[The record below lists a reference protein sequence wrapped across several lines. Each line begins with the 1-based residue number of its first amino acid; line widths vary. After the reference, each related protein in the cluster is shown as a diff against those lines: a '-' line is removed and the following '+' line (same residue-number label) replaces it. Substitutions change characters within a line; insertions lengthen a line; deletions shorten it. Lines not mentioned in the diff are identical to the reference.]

1 MIAPRTWPIDPTAPL
16 LASIGDPAGIGPDI
30 AIAAWLAR
38 TTERLRP
45 FAVVGDP
52 AVLAERAAQLA
63 ATCPIADIA
72 DVIET
77 EGTFQTHLPVL
88 RPHHHPTAA
97 APVVAG
103 VPDERNGPFVI
114 ACIETAVELLHQG
127 SASAVVT
134 NPIAKHVLYA
144 AGFAHPGHTEF
155 LAALADARNGAP
167 GATLP
172 VMLLAS
178 DALNV
183 VPLTI
188 HIPLADVPAAI
199 TADLITRTVTII
211 DAAMR
216 QDFAIAAPR
225 IRVAGLNPHAGE
237 SGTIGREDADI
248 IAPAGL
254 GLRDAGID
262 VSGPVSA
269 DTMFHAEARSEYD
282 VALTMYHDQGLIPIK
297 TLAFDAGVNVTLG
310 LPFIRTSPDHG
321 TAFAIAGSG
330 RARAESLMAAL
341 KLAARMASNRAG
353 YEARTASS
361 MAPEAAQ

>member
-1 MIAPRTWPIDPTAPL
+1 MTAPTWPTDPTTPL
-16 LASIGDPAGIGPDI
+16 VASMGDPAGIGPDI

-38 TTERLRP
+38 SAERLPP
-45 FAVVGDP
+45 FAIIGDP
-52 AVLAERAAQLA
+52 EVLAERAAQLA
-63 ATCPIADIA
+63 ATCPIA
-72 DVIET
+72 VILDAVET
-77 EGTFQTHLPVL
+77 QTTFDTHLPVL
-88 RPHHHPTAA
+88 RPHDHPAVA

-103 VPDERNGPFVI
+103 APDERNGPFVI
-114 ACIETAVELLHQG
+114 ACIETAVSLVRQG

-155 LAALADARNGAP
+155 LAALADAHDGTP

-199 TADLITRTVTII
+199 TADLIARTVTII
-211 DAAMR
+211 DQAMR
-216 QDFAIAAPR
+216 QDFAIAAPS

-248 IAPAGL
+248 IAPAIL
-254 GLRDAGID
+254 ALRDAGID

-269 DTMFHAEARSEYD
+269 DTMFHAEARATYD

-297 TLAFDAGVNVTLG
+297 TLAFDGGVNVTLG

-330 RARAESLMAAL
+330 RARADSLMAAL
-341 KLAARMASNRAG
+341 KLAARMVSNRAG
-353 YEARTASS
+353 YEGQV
-361 MAPEAAQ
+361 APAVATEAAQ